1 MDTAPTW
8 GQYYWPLALTAITA
22 IVLGPEIYALVT
34 NVHNTLSYWVW
45 GELHV
50 DLTGRHVAWTAGRYL
65 TLFAW
70 AGLMSWL
77 TWHFWFGLFR

>member
-1 MDTAPTW
+1 MKPTW
-8 GQYYWPLALTAITA
+8 GLYYWPAALTVITLM
-22 IVLGPEIYALVT
+22 ILGPEIFALAT
-34 NVHNTLSYWVW
+34 NVQNTLSYWVW

-50 DLTGRHVAWTAGRYL
+50 DLTGAHTAWTAGRYL

-70 AGLMSWL
+70 IGLFSWL

>member
-1 MDTAPTW
+1 MDGRATW
-8 GQYYWPLALTAITA
+8 GLYYWPITLGVITLLVLA
-22 IVLGPEIYALVT
+22 PEFYALGT

-50 DLTGRHVAWTAGRYL
+50 DLTGKRAAWTAGRYL

-70 AGLMSWL
+70 VGLMSWL
-77 TWHFWFGLFR
+77 TWHLWFGLFR